1 MQKDIFFGMLLSS
14 LAAPLLANILANNSK
29 IPRLGVIKA
38 DEETIRADHDFFA
51 ASSFN

>member
-1 MQKDIFFGMLLSS
+1 MLLSS
-14 LAAPLLANILANNSK
+14 LVALLLANILANDSK

-38 DEETIRADHDFFA
+38 DEEPIRADHDFFA